1 MGIKDNPNLYYTTPV
16 YHMPIDNNGNV
27 ISEIEENKTVT
38 PEKNQQVVS
47 TFSDGAAVAQV
58 TVEPIPDDYVN
69 ISDATLESGAQLL
82 QGVIAYKRDGTRI
95 EGTMSR
101 SGGDIDPSGL
111 NYDDTAV
118 SGYYVSEVDE
128 VNGIIDVKRAAL
140 PEIPTNVSDLNNDAG
155 YISSAS
161 LPERVSAAGFVT
173 SATFDE
179 FHDDVVGSFNN
190 ADTAIN
196 TLGTS
201 LDNAVDRITAIE
213 DTLPEVTKV
222 FMTVTPDGGVKSVN
236 SGYTVTMDTPFT
248 EEEFRQLLVKI
259 QNGEEVNFIAHY
271 IDNTPSS
278 EGGDDIK

>member
-16 YHMPIDNNGNV
+16 YHMPIDNNGNI
-27 ISEIEENKTVT
+27 ISEIEENKTIT

-69 ISDATLESGAQLL
+69 IADSTLDSSAQLL

-101 SGGDIDPSGL
+101 SGGDIDPSNL

-118 SGYYVSEVDE
+118 PGYYVSEVDE

-140 PEIPTNVSDLNNDAG
+140 PKIPTNVSDLNNDAG

-190 ADTAIN
+190 ADTVMN
-196 TLGTS
+196 TLGTA
-201 LDNAVDRITAIE
+201 LDHAVDRITAIE
-213 DTLPEVTKV
+213 DTIPEVTPV
-222 FMTVTPDGGVKSVN
+222 FMTITPGVIKSA
-236 SGYTVTMDTPFT
+236 SGYTVTMDTQFT
-248 EEEFRQLLVKI
+248 EEQFRQLLEKI

>member
-69 ISDATLESGAQLL
+69 IADATLESGAQLL
-82 QGVIAYKRDGTRI
+82 QGVIAYKRDGTRV

-101 SGGDIDPSGL
+101 SGGDIDPSYL

-118 SGYYVSEVDE
+118 PGYYVSEVDE

-161 LPERVSAAGFVT
+161 LPERVSAAGF
-173 SATFDE
+173 ATAASVDE
-179 FHDDVVGSFNN
+179 LAETAS
-190 ADTAIN
+190 TAIN

-201 LDNAVDRITAIE
+201 LDTAYDRIIAIE
-213 DTLPEVTKV
+213 ETLPEVTQV
-222 FMTVTPDGGVKSVN
+222 FMTITPGGGTKSVT
-236 SGYTVTMDTPFT
+236 SGYTVTMNTPFT
-248 EEEFRQLLVKI
+248 EEEFRQLLTKI
-259 QNGEEVNFIAHY
+259 QDGEEINFIAHY
-271 IDNTPSS
+271 IDDIPSS